1 MNEEKQE
8 QEQEKQEKQEQEQEQ
23 EQEQSFNLK
32 EEFDK
37 MQNAFDEKLS
47 KIKSD
52 YEKTIR
58 EQQDIINQL
67 LVKPGEEPAKEPD
80 LIDIKITEINSKRDK
95 QNKI

>member
-1 MNEEKQE
+1 MNEEQEQKQE
-8 QEQEKQEKQEQEQEQ
+8 QEQEQKQ

-32 EEFDK
+32 EEFEK

-58 EQQDIINQL
+58 DQQDIINQL

>member
-1 MNEEKQE
+1 MNEEQE
-8 QEQEKQEKQEQEQEQ
+8 QEQEQEQKQ

-32 EEFDK
+32 EEFEK
-37 MQNAFDEKLS
+37 MQNAFDEKLL

>member
-8 QEQEKQEKQEQEQEQ
+8 QKQEQEQ

-32 EEFDK
+32 EEFEK
-37 MQNAFDEKLS
+37 MQNAFDEKLL

>member
-8 QEQEKQEKQEQEQEQ
+8 QEQEKQEQ

-32 EEFDK
+32 EEFEK

-58 EQQDIINQL
+58 DQQDIINQL

>member
-1 MNEEKQE
+1 MNEEQE
-8 QEQEKQEKQEQEQEQ
+8 QEQEQEQKQ

-32 EEFDK
+32 EEFEK

-58 EQQDIINQL
+58 DQQDIINQL

>member
-8 QEQEKQEKQEQEQEQ
+8 QEQEKQEQEQ

-32 EEFDK
+32 EEFEK

-58 EQQDIINQL
+58 DQQDIINQL

>member
-1 MNEEKQE
+1 MNEEQE
-8 QEQEKQEKQEQEQEQ
+8 QEQEQQEQ

-32 EEFDK
+32 EEFEK

-58 EQQDIINQL
+58 DQQDIINQL

>member
-1 MNEEKQE
+1 MNEEQEQVQE
-8 QEQEKQEKQEQEQEQ
+8 QEQEKQEQEQ

-32 EEFDK
+32 EEFEK

-67 LVKPGEEPAKEPD
+67 LVKPGNEPAKEPD

>member
-1 MNEEKQE
+1 MNEEQE
-8 QEQEKQEKQEQEQEQ
+8 QEQEQEQKQ

-32 EEFDK
+32 EEFEK

-58 EQQDIINQL
+58 DQQDIINQL

-80 LIDIKITEINSKRDK
+80 LIDIKSTEINSKRDK

>member
-1 MNEEKQE
+1 MNEEQE
-8 QEQEKQEKQEQEQEQ
+8 HEQEQEQ

-32 EEFDK
+32 EEFQK

>member
-1 MNEEKQE
+1 MNE
-8 QEQEKQEKQEQEQEQ
+8 EKQEQEQEQ

-32 EEFDK
+32 EEFEK

-58 EQQDIINQL
+58 DKKDIINQL
-67 LVKPGEEPAKEPD
+67 LVKTGNEPAKEPD

>member
-8 QEQEKQEKQEQEQEQ
+8 QEQEQEKQEQEQ

-32 EEFDK
+32 EEFEK

>member
-8 QEQEKQEKQEQEQEQ
+8 QEQEKQEQEQEQ

-32 EEFDK
+32 EEFEK

-58 EQQDIINQL
+58 DQQDIINQL

>member
-1 MNEEKQE
+1 MNEEQE
-8 QEQEKQEKQEQEQEQ
+8 QEQEQEQKQ

-32 EEFDK
+32 EEFEK

-58 EQQDIINQL
+58 DQQDIINQL
-67 LVKPGEEPAKEPD
+67 LVKPGDEPAKEPD